1 MIGALLGSVGI
12 PALAKAGMLGA
23 GIGKFALS
31 HPAILGA
38 IGSGL
43 GSFLQNKDPKQ
54 ALAAGLGGYGAS
66 KAFGALTS
74 GEGAFGNSATATN
87 NVPLDNNLASQG
99 LSKSIIDATNTPVTP
114 TLGQSLI
121 DTATN
126 PATLASIAGSALVP
140 PPPPMNNMD
149 VDEMP
154 PEGMA
159 PALMTNRPPEGYRAG
174 VDPEYNYKF
183 PLNYY
188 GGGIMKYQQGGMQN
202 YNPSIT
208 EDMIGDFPYLLQ
220 SDANFDKEAMMAKRL
235 GQMMGEEEMM
245 PNIPTIPKSRPNY
258 LKYLYSSNVDLP
270 ESRPQ
275 PTTFMNEFEKIN
287 EKYLNP
293 IFPTPSMGVEALLEM
308 LSKNKK
314 LKEAKAALPKQ
325 EGGMLPDEQM
335 IQEDI
340 MAESVP
346 PEGMPNDKDI
356 INSAVQAIKGESQNP
371 EIALGAFLQMF
382 GEEALRDLVARVQSG
397 EFDMNA
403 DITEGLLT
411 GVGDGMDDMIPATL
425 EGEQDVVLSDGEFIV
440 PADVVSGIGNGSTE
454 SGSRRLYDMMDRVR
468 MMRGGS
474 LKQPPDVSVG
484 DMLPV

>member
-188 GGGIMKYQQGGMQN
+188 GGGIMKYQQGGLSMQDFT
-202 YNPSIT
+202 PAVT

-220 SDANFDKEAMMAKRL
+220 SDANFDKEAMMEKGFDYDNFMQPEYPFNLHKNYFDKR
-235 GQMMGEEEMM
+235 
-245 PNIPTIPKSRPNY
+245 NIRELT
-258 LKYLYSSNVDLP
+258 
-270 ESRPQ
+270 
-275 PTTFMNEFEKIN
+275 
-287 EKYLNP
+287 
-293 IFPTPSMGVEALLEM
+293 
-308 LSKNKK
+308 
-314 LKEAKAALPKQ
+314 
-325 EGGMLPDEQM
+325 DEQLFAQRLLNDYPM
-335 IQEDI
+335 ID
-340 MAESVP
+340 
-346 PEGMPNDKDI
+346 N
-356 INSAVQAIKGESQNP
+356 
-371 EIALGAFLQMF
+371 
-382 GEEALRDLVARVQSG
+382 
-397 EFDMNA
+397 
-403 DITEGLLT
+403 
-411 GVGDGMDDMIPATL
+411 
-425 EGEQDVVLSDGEFIV
+425 
-440 PADVVSGIGNGSTE
+440 
-454 SGSRRLYDMMDRVR
+454 
-468 MMRGGS
+468 
-474 LKQPPDVSVG
+474 
-484 DMLPV
+484 

>member
-12 PALAKAGMLGA
+12 PALAKAGMLGSGMA
-23 GIGKFALS
+23 AMNPAL
-31 HPAILGA
+31 LGA
-38 IGSGL
+38 LGSGL
-43 GSFLQNKDPKQ
+43 GTFLQTKDPRQ
-54 ALAAGLGGYGAS
+54 ALAAGIGGYGAS

-74 GEGAFGNSATATN
+74 GGGAFGNSATNTANTIASNAQIANTATTN
-87 NVPLDNNLASQG
+87 PIVPSDIS
-99 LSKSIIDATNTPVTP
+99 STVTP
-114 TLGQSLI
+114 TLSQSLI

-140 PPPPMNNMD
+140 PPPMDNMD

-159 PALMTNRPPEGYRAG
+159 PAPMTNRPPEGYRAG
-174 VDPEYNYKF
+174 VDPEYNYRF

-188 GGGIMKYQQGGMQN
+188 GGGIMKYQQGGLSMQDFT
-202 YNPSIT
+202 PAVT
-208 EDMIGDFPYLLQ
+208 EEMIGDFPYLLRF
-220 SDANFDKEAMMAKRL
+220 DADFDKDAMMQKRL
-235 GQMMGEEEMM
+235 GQMMGEEEII
-245 PNIPTIPKSRPNY
+245 PNVPLPKSRPNN
-258 LKYLYSSNVDLP
+258 LRFLRSSNIDLP
-270 ESRPQ
+270 EPKPK
-275 PTTFMNEFEKIN
+275 PTTFSEEFKKIN

-325 EGGMLPDEQM
+325 EGGILPDEQM

-340 MAESVP
+340 IAESVP

-356 INSAVQAIKGESQNP
+356 INNAVQAIKGESQNP

-382 GEEALRDLVARVQSG
+382 GEEALRDLVERVQSG

-403 DITEGLLT
+403 NITEGLLT
-411 GVGDGMDDMIPATL
+411 GAGDGMDDMIPATL

-474 LKQPPDVSVG
+474 LKQPPDVPVD
-484 DMLPV
+484 DMLPA